1 MKIEKLFKHDAE
13 EKELISKISA
23 LCGLKQD
30 IIKQVWQYTF
40 FSTYISLL
48 EQKDRPISEIKIPYL
63 GKIMLR
69 FKENEPE
76 FERFLLIEE
85 EVQEIIKNIRN
96 GDDTELVQFFQENF
110 INKVLNNILE
120 G

>member
-1 MKIEKLFKHDAE
+1 
-13 EKELISKISA
+13 
-23 LCGLKQD
+23 
-30 IIKQVWQYTF
+30 
-40 FSTYISLL
+40 
-48 EQKDRPISEIKIPYL
+48 
-63 GKIMLR
+63 MLR